1 MRTLMLVLGLAVSAV
16 AIADARA
23 PTAEEMEQL
32 DIVQQSW
39 IFQG

>member
-16 AIADARA
+16 AIAEARA
-23 PTAEEMEQL
+23 PTAEALEQM
-32 DIVQQSW
+32 DIGQQSW

>member
-23 PTAEEMEQL
+23 PTA
-32 DIVQQSW
+32 DRKSVV
-39 IFQG
+39 